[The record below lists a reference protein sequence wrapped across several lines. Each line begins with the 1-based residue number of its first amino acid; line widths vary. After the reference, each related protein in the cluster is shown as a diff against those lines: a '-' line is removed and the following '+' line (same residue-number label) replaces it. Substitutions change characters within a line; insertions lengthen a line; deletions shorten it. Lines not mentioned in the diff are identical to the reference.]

1 MSALLEQISMFQEW
15 WIIADESVLPTEVL
29 WLANMIIYPLASAS
43 QPNMYHIPP
52 GNTSMWLS

>member
-15 WIIADESVLPTEVL
+15 WFIADESVLPTEVL
-29 WLANMIIYPLASAS
+29 WLANMIRYPLASVGK
-43 QPNMYHIPP
+43 PNMYHIPP